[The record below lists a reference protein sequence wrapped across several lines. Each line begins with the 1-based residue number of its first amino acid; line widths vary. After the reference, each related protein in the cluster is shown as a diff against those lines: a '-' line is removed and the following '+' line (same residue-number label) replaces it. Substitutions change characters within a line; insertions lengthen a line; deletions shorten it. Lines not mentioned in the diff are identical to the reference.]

1 MALEILNDK
10 IHIQRT
16 YKNFQLNISID
27 QFPLSGLIVFFW
39 CLRKWEKCYFKRNIF
54 KLPR

>member
-27 QFPLSGLIVFFW
+27 QFPLSGLIVF
-39 CLRKWEKCYFKRNIF
+39 LVSQEVGKV
-54 KLPR
+54 LL